1 MKTLIQT
8 SALALIAVFMMSVS
22 VMATSPDRTTEKARE
37 AVSKAA
43 PDDWETLAESAH
55 MCFKKGVN
63 LKEAKAWLDTS
74 LEIKESALGHEVAG
88 DYYMSNKLYEQA
100 ITSYVKSMKLLKQK
114 DFYADTDV
122 LQSKI
127 DKAKKK
133 L

>member
-22 VMATSPDRTTEKARE
+22 VMAASPDKTTEKARE

-43 PDDWETLAESAH
+43 PDDWYTLAESAE

-63 LKEAKAWLDTS
+63 LKEAKQWLDTS
-74 LEIKESALGHEVAG
+74 LQIKESAFAHEVAG
-88 DYYMSNKLYEQA
+88 DYYMSYKLYEKA
-100 ITSYVKSMKLLKQK
+100 ITSYVNSMKLLKQK
-114 DFYADTDV
+114 DFYADTDA
-122 LQSKI
+122 LQAKI
-127 DKAKKK
+127 DKANKK